1 MLISRVILIENE
13 NVNLKKDT
21 QEVALTQSAGLRAS
35 LSVRCNKP
43 KNNLSIILIH
53 NHMQNEKAKPVWI
66 LRGLLWGGFMFLVME
81 IATPFADG
89 IQLQTSKV
97 LMKLIL
103 YLVVGL
109 AYGYTVHLV
118 DKRKS

>member
-1 MLISRVILIENE
+1 
-13 NVNLKKDT
+13 
-21 QEVALTQSAGLRAS
+21 
-35 LSVRCNKP
+35 
-43 KNNLSIILIH
+43 
-53 NHMQNEKAKPVWI
+53 
-66 LRGLLWGGFMFLVME
+66 ME

-103 YLVVGL
+103 YLVAGL